1 MEPGVGGRCPSVSP
15 EPGFPKRRPA
25 ALSRITVPSNEQAYG
40 SCENQHQHSNGTIPS
55 CHSDYAP
62 PLSATGRLTRP
73 LVPRMSKPGGLF
85 NTADTGGAGAGGGVG
100 LLHHHTPS
108 KVLVMMLALLLMT
121 ALCGLSTVRQRQL
134 RTLADAERKKHQ
146 VIVAC

>member
-1 MEPGVGGRCPSVSP
+1 M
-15 EPGFPKRRPA
+15 
-25 ALSRITVPSNEQAYG
+25 
-40 SCENQHQHSNGTIPS
+40 
-55 CHSDYAP
+55 
-62 PLSATGRLTRP
+62 
-73 LVPRMSKPGGLF
+73 
-85 NTADTGGAGAGGGVG
+85 G